1 MIRPNKFR
9 DTARRVLTLAAL
21 MGAAGAALAA
31 GADLGQAQKQ
41 ATNWTAI
48 GMFGVFVI
56 FTLFITKWAAART
69 KSAADFYTAGGGITG
84 FQNGLAIAGDYMS
97 AASFL
102 GISAAVMASGFDGL
116 IYSIGFLVGWPVI
129 TFLMAERLRN
139 LGKFT
144 FADVAAFRFEQ
155 TPVRIFAAAGTL
167 VVVAFYLIAQM
178 VGAGQLIKLLFGLD
192 YMYAV
197 IIVGVLMMVYVLFGG
212 MTATTWVQIIKACL
226 LLGGA
231 SFMAFM
237 VMWQFGFSPEAMFA
251 KAVQIKADLAVS
263 GGKTPEE
270 AAKLG
275 QSIMGPGNFVKDPIS
290 AISFGMALMFG
301 TAGLPHI
308 LMRFFTVPSAKE
320 ARKSVMWAT
329 GWIGYFYLL
338 TFIIGFGAITFVLTN
353 PQFLDAKGAL
363 LGGGNMAAIHLANA
377 VGGNVFLGFISAV
390 AFATILAVVAG
401 LTLSGASAVSH
412 DIYATVLKG
421 GKADSAAELRVSKA
435 TTIALGIIA
444 VVLGIAF
451 EKQNIAFM
459 VSLAFAI
466 AASANF
472 PVLFMS
478 VLWKDCTTKGAVIGG
493 FLGLISSV
501 VLTVVSPSVWEAT
514 LGNPKG
520 SSLFPYTSPAL
531 FSMTIGF
538 VGIWLFSVLDR
549 GARAQKDR
557 AGFLAQQVRSE
568 TGIGAAGA
576 SGH

>member
-1 MIRPNKFR
+1 MKNKIYLSALSFWLIQ
-9 DTARRVLTLAAL
+9 TAP
-21 MGAAGAALAA
+21 AAG
-31 GADLGQAQKQ
+31 GDLGQAEKQ

-48 GMFGVFVI
+48 SMFIAFVVL
-56 FTLFITKWAAART
+56 TLFITKWAANRT
-69 KSAADFYTAGGGITG
+69 KSASDFYTAGGGITG

-102 GISAAVMASGFDGL
+102 GISAAVYLNGYDGL

-139 LGKFT
+139 LGRFT
-144 FADVAAFRFEQ
+144 FADVAAYRFKQ
-155 TPVRIFAAAGTL
+155 SPVRMFAATSTL

-192 YMYAV
+192 YWLAV
-197 IIVGVLMMVYVLFGG
+197 VIVGTLMMVYVLFGG
-212 MTATTWVQIIKACL
+212 MTATTWVQIIKAVML
-226 LLGGA
+226 LAGA

-237 VMWQFGFSPEAMFA
+237 VMAQFNFSPEALFA
-251 KAVQIKADLAVS
+251 KSVEVHEKKSA
-263 GGKTPEE
+263 
-270 AAKLG
+270 
-275 QSIMGPGNFVKDPIS
+275 IMGPGGFISDPIS

-308 LMRFFTVPSAKE
+308 MMRFFTVPNAKE
-320 ARKSVMWAT
+320 ARKSVFWAT
-329 GWIGYFYLL
+329 TWIGYFYIL
-338 TFIIGFGAITFVLTN
+338 TFIIGFGAIVLVSTN
-353 PQFLDAKGAL
+353 PEFKDAAGKL
-363 LGGGNMAAIHLANA
+363 LGGSNMAAVHLANA
-377 VGGNVFLGFISAV
+377 VGGNLFLGFISAV

-412 DIYATVLKG
+412 DLYATVFKNGNASSANELK
-421 GKADSAAELRVSKA
+421 VSRI

-444 VVLGIAF
+444 VLLGILF

-478 VLWKDCTTKGAVIGG
+478 VLWKDCTTRGATIGG
-493 FLGLISSV
+493 FLGLFSALI
-501 VLTVVSPSVWEAT
+501 LTILSKSIWVDIMH
-514 LGNPKG
+514 NPTAI
-520 SSLFPYTSPAL
+520 FPYQSSAL
-531 FSMTIGF
+531 FSMIIAF
-538 VGIWLFSVLDR
+538 VGIWFFSITDKSER
-549 GARAQKDR
+549 ARIDR
-557 AGFLAQQVRSE
+557 AGFEAQTIRSE
-568 TGIGAAGA
+568 TGIGAVEA

>member
-1 MIRPNKFR
+1 VKNTKQLGRQ
-9 DTARRVLTLAAL
+9 ALTLAAL
-21 MGAAGAALAA
+21 AGVSIAAYAA

-48 GMFGVFVI
+48 GMFGIFVVA
-56 FTLFITKWAAART
+56 TLFITKWAAART

-155 TPVRIFAAAGTL
+155 KPIRIFAASGTL

-178 VGAGQLIKLLFGLD
+178 VGAGQLIKLLFGLE
-192 YMYAV
+192 YWIAV
-197 IIVGVLMMVYVLFGG
+197 VIVGALMMVYVLFGG

-237 VMWQFGFSPEAMFA
+237 VMWQYGFSPEALFA
-251 KAVQIKADLAVS
+251 AAVKVKADLAVS
-263 GGKTPEE
+263 GGKTAEE
-270 AAKLG
+270 AAKIG

-353 PQFLDAKGAL
+353 PQFLDAKGGL
-363 LGGGNMAAIHLANA
+363 LGGGNMAAVHLANA

-412 DIYATVLKG
+412 DLYATVIKRG
-421 GKADSAAELRVSKA
+421 QADSAAELRVSRW
-435 TTIALGIIA
+435 TTVALGVVA
-444 VVLGIAF
+444 VALGIAF

-478 VLWKDCTTKGAVIGG
+478 VLWKDCTTKGALIGG

-520 SSLFPYTSPAL
+520 SALFPYTSPAL
-531 FSMTIGF
+531 FSMSIAF
-538 VGIWLFSVLDR
+538 VGIWVFSLLDKS
-549 GARAQKDR
+549 ARAKADR

-568 TGIGAAGA
+568 TGIGAAAA

>member
-1 MIRPNKFR
+1 MIRMN
-9 DTARRVLTLAAL
+9 DTLRRVLTLVAL
-21 MGAAGAALAA
+21 TGAAGAALAA

-102 GISAAVMASGFDGL
+102 GISAAVMTSGFDGL

-155 TPVRIFAAAGTL
+155 TPVRIFAASGTL

-178 VGAGQLIKLLFGLD
+178 VGAGQLIKLLFGLE
-192 YMYAV
+192 YWIAV
-197 IIVGVLMMVYVLFGG
+197 VIVGALMMVYVLFGG

-251 KAVQIKADLAVS
+251 KAVQIKADLATA

-421 GKADSAAELRVSKA
+421 GKADSASELRVSKM
-435 TTIALGIIA
+435 TTIALGIVA

-501 VLTVVSPSVWEAT
+501 ALTVVSPSVWEAT

-520 SSLFPYTSPAL
+520 SAWFPYTSPAL

-538 VGIWLFSVLDR
+538 VGIWIFSLLDR
-549 GARAQKDR
+549 GARAQQDR

-568 TGIGAAGA
+568 TGIGAAAA
-576 SGH
+576 SNH

>member
-1 MIRPNKFR
+1 MITFQRGLC
-9 DTARRVLTLAAL
+9 ASTLYAVA
-21 MGAAGAALAA
+21 GTVWAAG
-31 GADLGQAQKQ
+31 GDLGQMQKQ
-41 ATNWTAI
+41 PTNWTAI
-48 GMFGVFVI
+48 SMFAVFVV
-56 FTLFITKWAAART
+56 FTLFITKWAASKT
-69 KSAADFYTAGGGITG
+69 KSAAEFYTAGGGITG

-102 GISAAVMASGFDGL
+102 GISAAVMVGGFDGL
-116 IYSIGFLVGWPVI
+116 IYSIGFLVGWPVV
-129 TFLMAERLRN
+129 TFLLAERLRN

-144 FADVAAFRFEQ
+144 FADVAAFRFDQ
-155 TPVRIFAAAGTL
+155 TPLRVFAASGTL

-178 VGAGQLIKLLFGLD
+178 VGAGQLIKLLFGLE
-192 YMYAV
+192 YWIAV
-197 IIVGVLMMVYVLFGG
+197 VIVGGLMMVYVLFGG
-212 MTATTWVQIIKACL
+212 MTATTWVQIIKACM

-231 SFMAFM
+231 TFMAFM
-237 VMWQFGFSPEAMFA
+237 VLLNFGFSREAMFA
-251 KAVQIKADLAVS
+251 NAVEVKAGLATAAGQTS
-263 GGKTPEE
+263 AE
-270 AAKLG
+270 AAAAG

-353 PQFLDAKGAL
+353 PEFLDAHGAL
-363 LGGGNMAAIHLANA
+363 KGGSNMAAVHLASA

-412 DIYATVLKG
+412 DIYATVVKKG
-421 GKADSAAELRVSKA
+421 RADSAAELRVSKM
-435 TTIALGIIA
+435 TTIVLGIVA

-472 PVLFMS
+472 PVLLMS

-493 FLGLISSV
+493 FLGLVSSV
-501 VLTVVSPSVWEAT
+501 ILTVVSPAVWEAT

-520 SSLFPYTSPAL
+520 SALFPYASPAL

-538 VGIWLFSVLDR
+538 VGIWLFSILDR
-549 GARAQKDR
+549 SARAGVDR

-568 TGIGAAGA
+568 TGIGASGA

>member
-1 MIRPNKFR
+1 MKSTTKF
-9 DTARRVLTLAAL
+9 ALPIAAAMAAL
-21 MGAAGAALAA
+21 IAAGSAFAA
-31 GADLGQAQKQ
+31 GGDLGQAEKQ

-48 GMFGVFVI
+48 SMFGIFVL
-56 FTLFITKWAAART
+56 FTLWITKWAAAKT

-116 IYSIGFLVGWPVI
+116 IYSIGFLVGWPVV
-129 TFLMAERLRN
+129 TFLLAERLRN

-144 FADVAAFRFEQ
+144 FADVAAFRFAQ
-155 TPVRIFAAAGTL
+155 TPVRVFAASGTL

-212 MTATTWVQIIKACL
+212 MTATTWVQIIKAIM

-237 VMWQFGFSPEAMFA
+237 VMAQFGFSPEALFA
-251 KAVQIKADLAVS
+251 KSVEIKTALAAKA
-263 GGKTPEE
+263 GKSPEE
-270 AAKLG
+270 AAKIG
-275 QSIMGPGNFVKDPIS
+275 FSIMGPGGFVKDPIS

-308 LMRFFTVPSAKE
+308 LMRFFTVPNAKE
-320 ARKSVMWAT
+320 ARKSVLWAT
-329 GWIGYFYLL
+329 TWIGYFYIL
-338 TFIIGFGAITFVLTN
+338 TFIIGFGAIVFVLTN
-353 PQFLDAKGAL
+353 PQYLDAKGGL
-363 LGGGNMAAIHLANA
+363 LGGSNMAAVHLANA

-412 DIYATVLKG
+412 DLYGTVIKG
-421 GKADSAAELRVSKA
+421 GKSDSAAELKVSRI
-435 TTIALGIIA
+435 TTVCLGIVA
-444 VVLGIAF
+444 VILGIAF

-472 PVLFMS
+472 PVLLMS
-478 VLWKDCTTKGAVIGG
+478 VLWKGCTTRGAVIGG

-501 VLTVVSPSVWEAT
+501 ALTV
-514 LGNPKG
+514 
-520 SSLFPYTSPAL
+520 
-531 FSMTIGF
+531 
-538 VGIWLFSVLDR
+538 
-549 GARAQKDR
+549 
-557 AGFLAQQVRSE
+557 
-568 TGIGAAGA
+568 
-576 SGH
+576 